1 MSLFFVL
8 ILDIAIGIVLTFVSV
23 VSFIKWRNKKREKDR
38 DVYENGDYDC
48 EDGVR

>member
-1 MSLFFVL
+1 MSLLLVL
-8 ILDIAIGIVLTFVSV
+8 LFDIAIVLTV
-23 VSFIKWRNKKREKDR
+23 VVAIKWRNKKREKYR